1 MQLVIEAEFSKK
13 ESVKVMWRLEAA
25 NDVDE
30 ALRHEQIHFDITELY
45 ARKLR
50 KNISVLINK
59 AI

>member
-1 MQLVIEAEFSKK
+1 
-13 ESVKVMWRLEAA
+13 MWRLEAA